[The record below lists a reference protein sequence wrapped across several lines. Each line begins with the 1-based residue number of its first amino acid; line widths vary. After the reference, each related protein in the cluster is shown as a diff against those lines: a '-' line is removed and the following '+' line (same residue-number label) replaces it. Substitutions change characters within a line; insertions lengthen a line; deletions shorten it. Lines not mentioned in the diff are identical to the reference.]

1 VKQQDEDVS
10 EEFVAMIFCLKIYIV
25 LLGYPEFG
33 IQWENLHR
41 KPMGFEVPSQFSL
54 QSNES
59 QILAKQSDGSGA
71 SERFVAQEER
81 GFEMCQFLGRAETS
95 RRMGWKLG
103 PT

>member
-1 VKQQDEDVS
+1 
-10 EEFVAMIFCLKIYIV
+10 
-25 LLGYPEFG
+25 
-33 IQWENLHR
+33 
-41 KPMGFEVPSQFSL
+41 MGFEVPSQFSL

-71 SERFVAQEER
+71 SERFVAVQEER
-81 GFEMCQFLGRAETS
+81 GFEMCQFLGRGETS